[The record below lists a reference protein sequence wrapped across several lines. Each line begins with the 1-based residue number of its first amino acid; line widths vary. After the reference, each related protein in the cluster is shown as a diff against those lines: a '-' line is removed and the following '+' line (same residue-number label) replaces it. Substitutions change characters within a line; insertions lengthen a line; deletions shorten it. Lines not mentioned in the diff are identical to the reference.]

1 MDNPVPRLYSDL
13 SWLWPLW
20 GTVEEYRAETGALA
34 ALARRRAVGPVR
46 TLLDVGCGGGKN
58 LRHFREYFDATGLD
72 RSEAML
78 ANARELNP
86 DAPLICADMR
96 DFDLGR
102 VFDAVYLNDALPH
115 LTSRADLARACACAC
130 RHLRP
135 GGVLL
140 AVAEFTKERF
150 RGNETVVTA
159 GQRRPGGPDVTFVEN
174 LYDPDPSDE
183 TFETTILYLI
193 RESGRLRI
201 ERDDWLCGLFPLA
214 VWIASFAGCG
224 LGVTVE
230 RDLPGFGELPLLVGS
245 KPA

>member
-1 MDNPVPRLYSDL
+1 MADSTPRLYAEL

-20 GTVEEYRAETGALA
+20 GDFEEYRAETEALGEA
-34 ALARRRAVGPVR
+34 ARRRAMGPVR
-46 TLLDVGCGGGKN
+46 TLLDAGCGGGKN
-58 LRHFREYFDATGLD
+58 LRHFRQQFETTGLD

-78 ANARELNP
+78 ALARKLNP
-86 DAPLICADMR
+86 GVPLICADLR

-102 VFDAVYLNDALPH
+102 TFDAIYLNDALPH
-115 LTSRADLARACACAC
+115 LTSQADLARAFACSS

-150 RGNETVVTA
+150 AQNATAVTA
-159 GQRRPGGPDVTFVEN
+159 GARRPGQPEVIFIEN
-174 LYDPDPSDE
+174 NFDPDPADE
-183 TFETTILYLI
+183 TFETTVLYLI

-201 ERDDWLCGLFPLA
+201 ERDGWRCGLFPFAAWTEALA
-214 VWIASFAGCG
+214 ASG
-224 LGVTVE
+224 LKVAIE
-230 RDLPGFGELPLLVGS
+230 APLPGFGDLPLLVGV